1 MHPATLAQIA
11 VYEALG
17 LRARILTLPVMM
29 ALVLSLL
36 WQQTGSI
43 CEMVRLVHEEC
54 VFVGRPLTGLTQ
66 QALSTRL
73 RMLPAELFLQVLLEL
88 LPGLAKRSLNAAA
101 PYPLNLPG
109 RKGNTLRFA
118 PAMAQLWMHS
128 CARSGCCRR
137 MKRIH
142 WRDAC

>member
-1 MHPATLAQIA
+1 MSSELPDEQVVERPPAIVHPATLAQIA

-54 VFVGRPLTGLTQ
+54 VLWVAPLQGLTQ

-73 RMLPAELFLQVLLEL
+73 RMLPARVVS
-88 LPGLAKRSLNAAA
+88 ASSA
-101 PYPLNLPG
+101 
-109 RKGNTLRFA
+109 
-118 PAMAQLWMHS
+118 
-128 CARSGCCRR
+128 
-137 MKRIH
+137 
-142 WRDAC
+142 

>member
-1 MHPATLAQIA
+1 MSSELPDEQVVERLHAIVHPATLAQIA

-54 VFVGRPLTGLTQ
+54 VLWV
-66 QALSTRL
+66 ALYK
-73 RMLPAELFLQVLLEL
+73 A
-88 LPGLAKRSLNAAA
+88 
-101 PYPLNLPG
+101 
-109 RKGNTLRFA
+109 
-118 PAMAQLWMHS
+118 
-128 CARSGCCRR
+128 
-137 MKRIH
+137 
-142 WRDAC
+142 